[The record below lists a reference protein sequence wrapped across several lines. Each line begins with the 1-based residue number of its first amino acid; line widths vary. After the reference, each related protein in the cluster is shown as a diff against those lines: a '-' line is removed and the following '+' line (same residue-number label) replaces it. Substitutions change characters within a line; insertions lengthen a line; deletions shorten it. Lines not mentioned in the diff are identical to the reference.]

1 MTDFDDEVA
10 RQLKRMPAIRADTI
24 AEILIMLDQ
33 AEATIVARL
42 ATATETT
49 RTKLLQLQ
57 TEVRA
62 AMERFRL
69 AAEGLMSQ
77 RMGES
82 WRAGIDLWR
91 EPARVASLGLV
102 PRINDRALLA
112 MRAFVTDKIKDLSTA
127 GVDRVNRVLGQV
139 LAGALPAADAISQV
153 QAQLREATRARAM
166 RIVYTEIGRAY
177 SVSSYQSMLA
187 ADASGVRLAKRWLK
201 SGKMHPR
208 ASHVAA
214 HNQIVRVTAPF
225 LIADAKT
232 AKVEPLRYPRDEQAS
247 PGNTINCG
255 CIMVPMAD
263 GSTFGASVV
272 HIPADPA
279 LPIRLM
285 SRAEYDALSAQSVA
299 EVEDR
304 LARYLGKPQISR

>member
-1 MTDFDDEVA
+1 MTDFDDEVG
-10 RQLKRMPAIRADTI
+10 RQLRRMPAIRARTI
-24 AEILIMLDQ
+24 AEILLMLDQ

-42 ATATETT
+42 ATAGATT
-49 RTKLLQLQ
+49 RTKLLQVQ
-57 TEVRA
+57 AEVRA
-62 AMERFRL
+62 AMERFRQ
-69 AAEGLMSQ
+69 AAEGRMSA
-77 RMGES
+77 RLGES

-91 EPARVASLGLV
+91 EPARVANFGLV

-112 MRAFVTDKIKDLSTA
+112 MRSFVTDKIKDLSTA

-139 LAGALPAADAISQV
+139 LTGALPAADAISQV
-153 QAQLREATRARAM
+153 QAQLRAATRARAM
-166 RIVYTEIGRAY
+166 TIVYTEVGRAY
-177 SVSSYQSMLA
+177 SVSSYESMLA
-187 ADASGVRLAKRWLK
+187 ADAAGIRLAKRWLK

-225 LIADAKT
+225 LIADPRT
-232 AKVEPLRYPRDEQAS
+232 GEIEELRYPRDEQAS
-247 PGNTINCG
+247 AGNTINCG
-255 CIMVPMAD
+255 CIFVPMAD

-285 SRAEYDALSAQSVA
+285 SRAEYEALSAQSVA
-299 EVEDR
+299 AVEDR
-304 LARYLGKPQISR
+304 LARYLGTPHGSR